1 MNNLFIQYDINIL
14 HSYFLVTV
22 KIANVPIKSIKTSVY
37 SSKKLRYLALTNQH
51 INDSKLALT
60 SLTCTLRLVESSEW
74 LVQLSS
80 LLQRSGA
87 VVDLTDL
94 LGASVMLLLEDGWDF
109 TAQVLMRPMLPAHTH
124 RDQGWK

>member
-1 MNNLFIQYDINIL
+1 MALLTGANPLFSL
-14 HSYFLVTV
+14 
-22 KIANVPIKSIKTSVY
+22 SV
-37 SSKKLRYLALTNQH
+37 
-51 INDSKLALT
+51 
-60 SLTCTLRLVESSEW
+60 VEGSEW

-109 TAQVLMRPMLPAHTH
+109 TAQV
-124 RDQGWK
+124 GC

>member
-1 MNNLFIQYDINIL
+1 MALL
-14 HSYFLVTV
+14 TG
-22 KIANVPIKSIKTSVY
+22 ANPLLSPSV
-37 SSKKLRYLALTNQH
+37 
-51 INDSKLALT
+51 
-60 SLTCTLRLVESSEW
+60 VEGSEW

-109 TAQVLMRPMLPAHTH
+109 TAQV
-124 RDQGWK
+124 GS